1 MSNLSSNTS
10 DGRPRRAP
18 RAAAVALALAACCA
32 GPAFATEAG
41 GDELVDL
48 INAYRGEP
56 RTCEGRRTEAAGPL
70 ASAAALAAV
79 RTSKDAGSLREA
91 LKVQG
96 YRAAKAQVIGLTGPA
111 GAQQAM
117 ALLRQRYCGP
127 LLSRDFAEIGVSHRD
142 GAWQR
147 RARAAAARPPT
158 WATGARRA
166 ARSCGSPTRRGR
178 SRGAAATAASTPR
191 RRWPGRP
198 RSRRRRSPTAA
209 TWRGTTTSPI
219 AAATAAG
226 STGAPAAQATA
237 GGRWARTS
245 PPGQGS
251 PGQAMAAWLSSP
263 HHCENIMAPGFAD
276 MGAAYAIDA
285 DSQATIYWTQVFGTP
300 RGGGRR

>member
-32 GPAFATEAG
+32 GPAFATGAG

-127 LLSRDFAEIGVSHRD
+127 LLSRDFAEIGVTHRD
-142 GAWQR
+142 GAWSVVLARPLLDRDLGDWREAGREILRLANEARSQPRRCGDRRFDAAPPLAWAPALAAASLAHSRDMARHDDFAHRGSDGSRVDR
-147 RARAAAARPPT
+147 RASRA
-158 WATGARRA
+158 GY
-166 ARSCGSPTRRGR
+166 
-178 SRGAAATAASTPR
+178 
-191 RRWPGRP
+191 RWQQVGEN
-198 RSRRRRSPTAA
+198 
-209 TWRGTTTSPI
+209 I
-219 AAATAAG
+219 AA
-226 STGAPAAQATA
+226 
-237 GGRWARTS
+237 
-245 PPGQGS
+245 GQGS

-285 DSQATIYWTQVFGTP
+285 DSRATIYWTQVFGTP